1 MRAGGGTRFGGGGLH
16 SLHHVLSLGRLGGV
30 FVEVRGQGSD
40 RRGGSTDARRDAR
53 RMRLPTLV
61 AVTLGAT
68 GLAAAERLALEA
80 LVELLDLGRV
90 LLRMRLEGLTEG
102 GAG

>member
-1 MRAGGGTRFGGGGLH
+1 
-16 SLHHVLSLGRLGGV
+16 
-30 FVEVRGQGSD
+30 
-40 RRGGSTDARRDAR
+40 
-53 RMRLPTLV
+53 MRLPTLV